1 MMDKVYRTLY
11 SSKWLL
17 WHVLLSVITIAP
29 YGFLLAVLKI
39 DYHTTL
45 KLISKD
51 TITLS
56 ASMAG
61 FVFAGMSIFVSLD
74 GNKKMSTIASVGQ
87 DNIIYSI
94 LIFSVSLFVS
104 SLLLMGIDLVVFNI
118 SIEQI
123 SSVQM
128 LAKSIVEWASIY
140 TLLLGFLCFL
150 SGLKLI
156 HWVLKK

>member
-1 MMDKVYRTLY
+1 
-11 SSKWLL
+11 
-17 WHVLLSVITIAP
+17 
-29 YGFLLAVLKI
+29 
-39 DYHTTL
+39 
-45 KLISKD
+45 
-51 TITLS
+51 
-56 ASMAG
+56 MAG